1 MSKRKLTEKQ
11 RRFVEAYMGEAAGNA
26 TEAARL
32 AGYRGNDAT
41 LAAVGAENLKKP
53 LIREAIDSRVA
64 SSPLVATREERQQF
78 YTRVML
84 GEEQD
89 VRVTATGEEIRTYP
103 SLKERMKAAELL
115 GKTQG
120 DFLTRVEV
128 EHSGTIR
135 AEGLPVGDPVLNELL
150 AKHGIATDFDEGDDE

>member
-1 MSKRKLTEKQ
+1 MGKRKLTEKQ

-32 AGYRGNDAT
+32 AGYKGNANQLGSIGT
-41 LAAVGAENLKKP
+41 ENLQKP
-53 LIREAIDSRVA
+53 AIAEAIAERAA